1 MVNIKAFK
9 ALRPRKDLVEKVAAF
24 PYDVLSRDEAKE
36 EVKNNEFSFLN
47 IDKAETYFSE
57 NISEY
62 SEEVYKKAGENLETF
77 IQNNIFIKEEKD
89 CLYVYEL
96 VLDGKAQRGIVSC
109 LSVDDYL
116 NNTI

>member
-1 MVNIKAFK
+1 M
-9 ALRPRKDLVEKVAAF
+9 R
-24 PYDVLSRDEAKE
+24 
-36 EVKNNEFSFLN
+36 
-47 IDKAETYFSE
+47 
-57 NISEY
+57 Y
-62 SEEVYKKAGENLETF
+62 SEEVLKKAGENLERF

-116 NNTI
+116 NNTIKKT